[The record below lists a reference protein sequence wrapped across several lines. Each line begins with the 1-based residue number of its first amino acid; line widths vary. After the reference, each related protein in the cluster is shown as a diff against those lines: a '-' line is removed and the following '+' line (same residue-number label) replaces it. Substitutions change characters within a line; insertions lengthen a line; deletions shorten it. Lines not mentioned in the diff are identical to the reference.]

1 MDLDTEN
8 RLASLLLEEAR
19 RLQSEAD
26 REGVH
31 AYLRKP
37 NVRHRPNSRFLTATV
52 RGVQQANRV
61 VEVDEMWRA
70 REKELE
76 LESRLKRRNKERGDS
91 RGEKR
96 KGDSRNMSSS
106 SKIEEGTAYSSS
118 YSDQDVGLGD
128 DEVEKFLHSR
138 VKRGRGAIGSRMDE
152 PGPYLKTSPHCRDR
166 EPSPDIRL
174 EEKWERR
181 VQGPE
186 RPLFLRS
193 KSPDDSWHRETF
205 LDNKAS
211 SSSESHRKK
220 ENKKERKSEKKERK
234 ERKDKK
240 KSKHHHRHHHH
251 KSRRRE

>member
-1 MDLDTEN
+1 
-8 RLASLLLEEAR
+8 
-19 RLQSEAD
+19 
-26 REGVH
+26 
-31 AYLRKP
+31 
-37 NVRHRPNSRFLTATV
+37 
-52 RGVQQANRV
+52 ANRV

-70 REKELE
+70 REMELE
-76 LESRLKRRNKERGDS
+76 LESKLKRRNKERGDS

-106 SKIEEGTAYSSS
+106 SKIEEGTAYNSS
-118 YSDQDVGLGD
+118 YSDQGGGLGD

-138 VKRGRGAIGSRMDE
+138 VKRGRGAVGSRMDE
-152 PGPYLKTSPHCRDR
+152 PGPYLKASSHCRDK

-193 KSPDDSWHRETF
+193 MSPDDCWHKET
-205 LDNKAS
+205 LDDKPS
-211 SSSESHRKK
+211 SSSEPHRKK

-234 ERKDKK
+234 ERKDEK
-240 KSKHHHRHHHH
+240 KSKHRHRH
-251 KSRRRE
+251 

>member
-1 MDLDTEN
+1 MDLETEN

-19 RLQSEAD
+19 RLQLEAD

-61 VEVDEMWRA
+61 VEVNEMWRA

-76 LESRLKRRNKERGDS
+76 LESKMKRTKDHHGYK
-91 RGEKR
+91 GEKR
-96 KGDSRNMSSS
+96 KSDFRNQSSS
-106 SKIEEGTAYSSS
+106 SRTEQEGAHDSSS
-118 YSDQDVGLGD
+118 YSDKEEGLGD
-128 DEVEKFLHSR
+128 DEIEKFLHSR

-152 PGPYLKTSPHCRDR
+152 PGPYLDASSHHRDNG
-166 EPSPDIRL
+166 PSPDIRV

-186 RPLFLRS
+186 KPLFLRS
-193 KSPDDSWHRETF
+193 RSPDDHWSRET
-205 LDNKAS
+205 LDVRP
-211 SSSESHRKK
+211 SSSEPQSKK
-220 ENKKERKSEKKERK
+220 EKKRKSEKKEKREK
-234 ERKDKK
+234 KKKKDKK
-240 KSKHHHRHHHH
+240 KSKHRHHDHY
-251 KSRRRE
+251 KSRRE

>member
-1 MDLDTEN
+1 
-8 RLASLLLEEAR
+8 
-19 RLQSEAD
+19 
-26 REGVH
+26 
-31 AYLRKP
+31 
-37 NVRHRPNSRFLTATV
+37 
-52 RGVQQANRV
+52 
-61 VEVDEMWRA
+61 
-70 REKELE
+70 
-76 LESRLKRRNKERGDS
+76 
-91 RGEKR
+91 
-96 KGDSRNMSSS
+96 
-106 SKIEEGTAYSSS
+106 
-118 YSDQDVGLGD
+118 
-128 DEVEKFLHSR
+128 
-138 VKRGRGAIGSRMDE
+138 MDE
-152 PGPYLKTSPHCRDR
+152 PGPYLKTSPRCRDK

-234 ERKDKK
+234 EWKDKK

>member
-1 MDLDTEN
+1 MDLETEN

-19 RLQSEAD
+19 RLQLEAD

-61 VEVDEMWRA
+61 VEVNEMWRA

-76 LESRLKRRNKERGDS
+76 LESKVKSRSSKSKDLDDS

-96 KGDSRNMSSS
+96 KSDSRNHSSS
-106 SKIEEGTAYSSS
+106 SRVEQEGITYSNS
-118 YSDQDVGLGD
+118 YSDQEDGLGD
-128 DEVEKFLHSR
+128 DEIERFLHSR
-138 VKRGRGAIGSRMDE
+138 VKRGRGAVGSRMDA
-152 PGPYLKTSPHCRDR
+152 LDLLSHHKD
-166 EPSPDIRL
+166 EPSPDIRV

-186 RPLFLRS
+186 KPSFLRS
-193 KSPDDSWHRETF
+193 KSPDDYWHKEV
-205 LDNKAS
+205 LDGKPS
-211 SSSESHRKK
+211 SSDPHSKK
-220 ENKKERKSEKKERK
+220 EKKRKSEKKDKRDKNK
-234 ERKDKK
+234 EKYKK
-240 KSKHHHRHHHH
+240 KSKNCNHHRH
-251 KSRRRE
+251 KSQRRE

>member
-1 MDLDTEN
+1 MDLETEN

-19 RLQSEAD
+19 RLQAEAD

-31 AYLRKP
+31 AYLRRP

-76 LESRLKRRNKERGDS
+76 LESKMKARSSRSKDRDDY

-96 KGDSRNMSSS
+96 KSEFRNHSSS
-106 SKIEEGTAYSSS
+106 SRVQQEGTTCNIS
-118 YSDQDVGLGD
+118 YSDQDNGLRD
-128 DEVEKFLHSR
+128 DEIERFLHSR
-138 VKRGRGAIGSRMDE
+138 VKRGRGAIGSRMDKLD
-152 PGPYLKTSPHCRDR
+152 PYIDSSSRGHDN
-166 EPSPDIRL
+166 EPSPDIRV

-186 RPLFLRS
+186 KPSYLRS
-193 KSPDDSWHRETF
+193 KSPDDHWCKET
-205 LDNKAS
+205 LDERG
-211 SSSESHRKK
+211 SSSEPQSKK
-220 ENKKERKSEKKERK
+220 EKKQKYEKKEKGDKKKERDRKKYK
-234 ERKDKK
+234 
-240 KSKHHHRHHHH
+240 HRHH
-251 KSRRRE
+251 KS

>member
-19 RLQSEAD
+19 RLQSEAE

-52 RGVQQANRV
+52 HGVQQANRV

-76 LESRLKRRNKERGDS
+76 LEFKLKRRNKERGDS

-96 KGDSRNMSSS
+96 KGDSSSS
-106 SKIEEGTAYSSS
+106 SKIEEGTAYNSS
-118 YSDQDVGLGD
+118 YSDQDDGLGD

-138 VKRGRGAIGSRMDE
+138 VKRGRGAVGSRMDE
-152 PGPYLKTSPHCRDR
+152 PGPNLKASSHCQDK

-193 KSPDDSWHRETF
+193 KSPDDCWHKET
-205 LDNKAS
+205 LDNTPS
-211 SSSESHRKK
+211 SSSEPHRKK
-220 ENKKERKSEKKERK
+220 EDKKERRSEKKERK

-240 KSKHHHRHHHH
+240 KAKHRHRHHHH